1 MATEKL
7 DCLGLKCPQPIL
19 KVAAKIPTMQA
30 GDIIEVLA
38 DCPSFPTDMRAWC
51 GKTGKVLLMLS
62 TDGTGKHT
70 AQIQL

>member
-1 MATEKL
+1 MATEML

-38 DCPSFPTDMRAWC
+38 DCPSFPTDMKAWC

-62 TDGTGKHT
+62 TDAEGKHT

>member
-19 KVAAKIPTMQA
+19 KVVAKIPSMQA
-30 GDIIEVLA
+30 GDILEVLA
-38 DCPSFPTDMRAWC
+38 DCPSFPTDMKAWC
-51 GKTGKVLLMLS
+51 EKTGKVLLMLT

-70 AQIQL
+70 AQIQM

>member
-19 KVAAKIPTMQA
+19 KVVTKIATMSP
-30 GDIIEVLA
+30 GDILEVEA
-38 DCPSFPTDMRAWC
+38 DCPSFPTDIKAWSA
-51 GKTGKVLLMLS
+51 KTGKTLMLCT
-62 TDGTGKHT
+62 TDGAGKHT